1 MRASVFVMHTHG
13 MSFLAGLPG
22 GQMSQEEMM
31 KSLADSMGAPK
42 VTPGRVR
49 RLSKKKPVTK
59 GGSKGFGKAAQE
71 LASL

>member
-1 MRASVFVMHTHG
+1 
-13 MSFLAGLPG
+13 
-22 GQMSQEEMM
+22 MSQEEMM